1 VDFLRH
7 APAWVEKILNFFGLR
22 IIRPLKH
29 ELKMTNEEL
38 LHYYN
43 WTVRENFNTLSK
55 DFLEEMEKRNLI
67 KK

>member
-7 APAWVEKILNFFGLR
+7 TPTWVEKILNFFGLR

-29 ELKMTNEEL
+29 ESKMTNDEL
-38 LHYYN
+38 LYHYEHFLN
-43 WTVRENFNTLSK
+43 SGFAALSK
-55 DFLEEMEKRNLI
+55 DFLVELEKRNLV